1 MKQGGTVLI
10 DHSKIEDIRA
20 ELEKQRSSIE
30 HQLAEHGAVVEGDD
44 VSLSMNEGFADSAQ
58 ATAERSQVL
67 SMIEGLRGQ
76 LGEIGHAVR
85 KIDEGTYGKC
95 ENCGQDI
102 PIERLEAIPTA
113 RLCVNCK
120 QARGNG

>member
-1 MKQGGTVLI
+1 MI

>member
-1 MKQGGTVLI
+1 MDQ
-10 DHSKIEDIRA
+10 SKIEEIRT
-20 ELEKQRSSIE
+20 ELEKERASIE

-44 VSLSMNEGFADSAQ
+44 VSLSTNEGFADSAQ

-76 LGEIGHAVR
+76 LGEVAHALR
-85 KIDEGTYGKC
+85 KIDEGNYGKC

-102 PIERLEAIPTA
+102 PVERLEAIPTA
-113 RLCVNCK
+113 RLCVTCK